1 MGWVGLKRM
10 ILRHRGSVLRRSF
23 LTGVFFSERQDRRKN
38 FKPDKKKWNAKVF
51 AFFLQL
57 NVKLKPSALSVPHC
71 LFRLAA
77 RMENRLGQTETG
89 DFHGKVRTWK
99 DWQIESSSDFALHF
113 PQACSCCYLSCVTN
127 GSILPIGI
135 QDHKKHKMHTRV
147 LGQAHRNAYNAPY

>member
-1 MGWVGLKRM
+1 MESINYIKSCFNQTNWGDFTSQSCLTTQGNMGWVGLKRM

-77 RMENRLGQTETG
+77 RMENRLGQTETRPSR
-89 DFHGKVRTWK
+89 KSKNVERL
-99 DWQIESSSDFALHF
+99 A
-113 PQACSCCYLSCVTN
+113 N
-127 GSILPIGI
+127 
-135 QDHKKHKMHTRV
+135 RV
-147 LGQAHRNAYNAPY
+147 II

>member
-113 PQACSCCYLSCVTN
+113 STSLQLLLSVLCNEWFYT
-127 GSILPIGI
+127 P
-135 QDHKKHKMHTRV
+135 HRYTRS
-147 LGQAHRNAYNAPY
+147 QKAQNAYPCVRTST